1 MTEEEIKAWIRRD
14 IVDETIEENKFK
26 TLDDII
32 AKFVE
37 LQEEFPYINHGGEI
51 TNFIRGVALV
61 NTHAVN
67 VVVESL
73 LKLIE
78 RVDIA
83 LKSLNEKN
91 KKANRRKI
99 LLTAFKLATFFDF
112 LYSAMVSNPDEIFWS
127 RERSQK
133 IVDMMEHYT
142 YEVPIDIDG
151 HDLET
156 TERLENFDYIVAV
169 ASKGLESPSFVKQ
182 VFNAVR
188 FGFKYKND
196 KVKTADQAKFFM
208 TVFKEDNIMRM
219 MKFSDQSFVK
229 AQAKK
234 GLQKIELEK
243 KIYIPMVEE
252 DMITLD
258 NLDDASYPRMLQ
270 EDMDLPCK
278 FTKSKFDMNKNVK
291 IRILYN

>member
-133 IVDMMEHYT
+133 IVDMM
-142 YEVPIDIDG
+142 
-151 HDLET
+151 
-156 TERLENFDYIVAV
+156 
-169 ASKGLESPSFVKQ
+169 
-182 VFNAVR
+182 
-188 FGFKYKND
+188 
-196 KVKTADQAKFFM
+196 
-208 TVFKEDNIMRM
+208 
-219 MKFSDQSFVK
+219 
-229 AQAKK
+229 
-234 GLQKIELEK
+234 
-243 KIYIPMVEE
+243 
-252 DMITLD
+252 
-258 NLDDASYPRMLQ
+258 
-270 EDMDLPCK
+270 
-278 FTKSKFDMNKNVK
+278 
-291 IRILYN
+291 